1 MSRFACLVLVTLW
14 LPATASCSG
23 DDDDDDD
30 SSAADG
36 GEGEPDAS
44 HDQDAGADPD
54 AGETPSGCAEPATEC
69 PAERPVPS
77 GPCEGALSCDYLD
90 ANGVDHWTYD
100 CRGGHW
106 LADVECNLDGGCPV
120 PPLAELCLDPFTGT
134 LDGATV
140 QLGPAD
146 VAEPFRPLTANDQ
159 VPLILGA
166 QGGSMISFRLAV
178 GGVEAPA
185 CIGATITV
193 TAGGVG
199 APPQDSRI
207 ALHCGVSLPVF
218 AILPSEY
225 CEAATIPLE
234 IDVQIE
240 GIGSA
245 HAVLAFV
252 SEGMCVG

>member
-1 MSRFACLVLVTLW
+1 MRRFARLALVTLC
-14 LPATASCSG
+14 LTIAASCSG
-23 DDDDDDD
+23 DDDDD
-30 SSAADG
+30 SSTSDG

-44 HDQDAGADPD
+44 QDHDAGADED
-54 AGETPSGCAEPATEC
+54 AGESPSGCAEPATEC

-100 CRGGHW
+100 CRAGRW

-120 PPLAELCLDPFTGT
+120 PPLAELCLDPFTGS
-134 LDGATV
+134 LQGATV
-140 QLGPAD
+140 QLGPPD
-146 VAEPFRPLTANDQ
+146 VAEPFRPLTGDDRLR
-159 VPLILGA
+159 LIVGA

-193 TAGGVG
+193 TAGGVE
-199 APPQDSRI
+199 AQPQNSRI
-207 ALHCGVSLPVF
+207 TLHCGVSLPIF

-240 GIGSA
+240 GVGSA
-245 HAVLAFV
+245 HAVLAFE
-252 SEGMCVG
+252 SEGNCVG